1 MGRPEKAKLR
11 KLIGSPHV
19 LFPVGEEGGRM
30 RSVQTAVEN
39 GIVRADF
46 PNYFCSTCKRESIY
60 RKCETCGNYCKL
72 EEVEKQ
78 ENSYGREAERSIEI
92 KAYFDSARRLIGMRN
107 DEVPSVVKGVRGTS
121 NSEHVC
127 EHLAKGLLR
136 AKHGLHVNKDGTI
149 RYDMTEMPITHFRP
163 AEVGTSVAKL
173 RSVGYEKDINNE
185 ELKTDD
191 QILELFPHDIILPA
205 CPETPDERADDVF
218 LSVGRFIDE
227 ELVKLYNTTPYFNA
241 KKREDLVGSLFGCM
255 SPHTS
260 AVAVGRLVGFS
271 KVQALLAS
279 PYIHAAMRRDCDG
292 DEAAVM
298 MLMDLLLNFSR
309 KFIPSHRGG
318 TQDAPLVLNMRI
330 RANEVD
336 DMIFDLDVTK
346 EIPYELYSAAKEKK
360 HPSEVKMEQ
369 VKNRLG
375 GNREFTELNFTHDTS
390 DLNKGALCSSY
401 KTLPTMQEKV
411 DGMMHL
417 CKKIRA
423 VDASDAARLII
434 ERHFIRDTRG
444 NLRKFSQ
451 QGFRCVTCNSKYR
464 RPPLV
469 GKCTSCGSKIIFT
482 ISEGSILKYMEPAL
496 ALARSYNVSP
506 YLLESLELTQ
516 SYIESIFGKEKETQE
531 GLNKW
536 F

>member
-1 MGRPEKAKLR
+1 
-11 KLIGSPHV
+11 
-19 LFPVGEEGGRM
+19 
-30 RSVQTAVEN
+30 
-39 GIVRADF
+39 
-46 PNYFCSTCKRESIY
+46 
-60 RKCETCGNYCKL
+60 
-72 EEVEKQ
+72 
-78 ENSYGREAERSIEI
+78 
-92 KAYFDSARRLIGMRN
+92 
-107 DEVPSVVKGVRGTS
+107 
-121 NSEHVC
+121 
-127 EHLAKGLLR
+127 
-136 AKHGLHVNKDGTI
+136 
-149 RYDMTEMPITHFRP
+149 
-163 AEVGTSVAKL
+163 
-173 RSVGYEKDINNE
+173 
-185 ELKTDD
+185 
-191 QILELFPHDIILPA
+191 
-205 CPETPDERADDVF
+205 
-218 LSVGRFIDE
+218 
-227 ELVKLYNTTPYFNA
+227 
-241 KKREDLVGSLFGCM
+241 M

-271 KVQALLAS
+271 KIQALLAS

-346 EIPYELYSAAKEKK
+346 EIPYELYAAAKEKK
-360 HPSEVKMEQ
+360 HPSEIKMEQ

-375 GNREFTELNFTHDTS
+375 GNKEFVELNFTHDTS

-451 QGFRCVTCNSKYR
+451 QGFRCVTCNAKFR

-469 GKCTSCGSKIIFT
+469 GKCTSCGNKIIFT

-496 ALARSYNVSP
+496 ALARNYNVSP

-516 SYIESIFGKEKETQE
+516 SYIESIFGKDKETQE